1 MTEPIA
7 DVKESAGRGKLIA
20 CGDVAVRE
28 DEVFDI
34 GGLQQLAGK
43 LHLELIFTMKTQH
56 TLVMGVTTNPRTE
69 PRDGEGLPRVQHTV
83 KPPIEP
89 IVQDSLDQQVLALF
103 AA

>member
-28 DEVFDI
+28 NEVLDI

-43 LHLELIFTMKTQH
+43 LHLRFFLPFEDKRVF
-56 TLVMGVTTNPRTE
+56 VMGVTALAGTE
-69 PRDGEGLPRVQHTV
+69 ARDGEGLPRMQHTV
-83 KPPIEP
+83 EPPIKP
-89 IVQDSLDQQVLALF
+89 IV
-103 AA
+103 

>member
-28 DEVFDI
+28 DEVLDI

-43 LHLELIFTMKTQH
+43 LHLELIFTMKMQH

-69 PRDGEGLPRVQHTV
+69 PRDDEGLPRVQHTV